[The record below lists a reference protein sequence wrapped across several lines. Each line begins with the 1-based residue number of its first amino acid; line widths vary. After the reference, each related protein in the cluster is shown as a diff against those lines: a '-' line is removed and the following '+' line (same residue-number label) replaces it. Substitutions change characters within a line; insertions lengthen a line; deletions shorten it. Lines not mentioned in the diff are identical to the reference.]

1 MTALVYT
8 AAVVATSLLE
18 WTDLIRSARTA
29 SSLMGEGIE
38 HSGHTVG
45 QVVAEGT
52 GTGNLKHSGS
62 LIEWDCIVD
71 STAAVGGRAGV
82 PTHYR
87 GFP

>member
-1 MTALVYT
+1 MTALVCT

-18 WTDLIRSARTA
+18 RTDLVLSDRTA
-29 SSLMGEGIE
+29 RRLMGKSTG

-45 QVVAEGT
+45 QEVAAGT
-52 GTGNLKHSGS
+52 GFGNLKHTGS

-71 STAAVGGRAGV
+71 STAAVGRQAGV

-87 GFP
+87 